1 MKLNKYDNK
10 LVKIVTIDDE
20 IFEGV
25 ADYNSKDYCY
35 HEFGRDKECLQI
47 VNVLF
52 FDDYIKEIKIIDNF
66 TTKYSKLEEFIV
78 EDGIPA
84 IIEAIE
90 EDDIYKERII
100 KFIKDNKIELIKEL
114 KERRVI
120 DA

>member
-10 LVKIVTIDDE
+10 LVKIVTIDVE
-20 IFEGV
+20 IFEGI

-35 HEFGRDKECLQI
+35 HEFGRDEECLQI

-78 EDGIPA
+78 EDGIDE
-84 IIEAIE
+84 IIEVIE

-100 KFIKDNKIELIKEL
+100 NYIKDNNLDIINEL
-114 KERRVI
+114 KERRVVN
-120 DA
+120 D